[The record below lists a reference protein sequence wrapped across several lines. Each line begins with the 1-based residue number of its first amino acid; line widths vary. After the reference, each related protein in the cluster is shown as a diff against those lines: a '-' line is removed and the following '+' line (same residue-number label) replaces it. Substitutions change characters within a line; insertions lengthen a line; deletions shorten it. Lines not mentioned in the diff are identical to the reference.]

1 MMNDR
6 NQFWRLTACQLGEL
20 LAAGELSP
28 VELLDATLERIER
41 VNPAINAIIAID
53 EAGARAAARE
63 SEQRLLS
70 GRQRGPLEGIP
81 LTVKDH
87 ILVKNVL
94 ACWGSKLFVDF
105 IPDTD
110 ELPVARLREAGVVI
124 LGKTNVPEFTLA
136 EYTDNPV
143 HGVTRNPWNL
153 ELTPGGSSGGA
164 VASVAAGLVP
174 LAIGTDGG
182 GSIRRPA
189 SHTGLVGFK
198 PSIGSVARCNGFPKI
213 LLDME
218 VCGPFGRTVTDAK
231 LVFDAMAGP
240 SRLDRRSNL
249 ASARNKTKEKLK
261 ILYVERFGDAPLD
274 PEVASS
280 VKEAADT
287 LANLGHEVISGVL
300 PFDLAEVTEAWP
312 KVGAVGISYLF
323 ELYPQAPELVSERF
337 IELAA
342 QGAATTSAQYLGVI
356 EKLDK
361 FRGQVGT
368 AFSDI
373 DIIMTPTAAALPWQ
387 ANIPFPDVID
397 GQTVGRRGHAVYTG
411 WVNAC
416 GHPAINL
423 PAAHSNNGLPI
434 GFQLIGDF
442 GADRMLFEI
451 AAEFEKVSPW
461 FNRWCEFAENA

>member
-1 MMNDR
+1 MADN
-6 NQFWRLTACQLGEL
+6 NQYWPLTASELSEL
-20 LAAGELSP
+20 LVAGELSP
-28 VELLDATLERIER
+28 VELLDATLKRIDR

-53 EAGARAAARE
+53 ETGARAAARE
-63 SEQRLLS
+63 SEKRLRSGQQRS
-70 GRQRGPLEGIP
+70 PLEGIP

-105 IPDTD
+105 IPEKD
-110 ELPVARLREAGVVI
+110 ELPVARLREAGAVI

-198 PSIGSVARCNGFPKI
+198 PSIGSVARYNGFPKI

-218 VCGPFGRTVTDAK
+218 VCGPFGRTVADAK

-249 ASARNKTKEKLK
+249 ASARGENKEKLK
-261 ILYVERFGDAPLD
+261 ILYVERFGDSPLD
-274 PEVASS
+274 PEVATS
-280 VKEAADT
+280 VKQAAD
-287 LANLGHEVISGVL
+287 LLSNLGHEVVPGVL
-300 PFDLAEVTEAWP
+300 PFDLSEVTEAWP

-323 ELYPQAPELVSERF
+323 EMYPKAPELVSERF

-342 QGAATTSAQYLGVI
+342 QGASITSAQYLGVI
-356 EKLDK
+356 ETIDK

-387 ANIPFPDVID
+387 ANVAFPDVID
-397 GQTVGRRGHAVYTG
+397 GQKVGRRGHAVYTG
-411 WVNAC
+411 WVNVC

-423 PAAHSNNGLPI
+423 PAAHSGSGLPI

-442 GADRMLFEI
+442 GADQMLFEI
-451 AAEFEKVSPW
+451 AAQFEKVSPW
-461 FNRWCEFAENA
+461 FNRWSNFAENA

>member
-1 MMNDR
+1 MADN
-6 NQFWRLTACQLGEL
+6 NQFWRLTASQLSEL
-20 LAAGELSP
+20 LVTGELSP
-28 VELLDATLERIER
+28 VELLDATLKRIER
-41 VNPAINAIIAID
+41 VNPAVNAIIAID
-53 EAGARAAARE
+53 EKGARAAASE
-63 SEQRLLS
+63 SEKRLRS
-70 GRQRGPLEGIP
+70 GQQRGPLEGIP

-105 IPDTD
+105 IPEKD
-110 ELPVARLREAGVVI
+110 ELPVARLRKAGAVI

-198 PSIGSVARCNGFPKI
+198 PSIGSVARCNGFPKM
-213 LLDME
+213 LLE
-218 VCGPFGRTVTDAK
+218 LEFCGPLGRTVADAK

-240 SRLDRRSNL
+240 SRMDRRSNL
-249 ASARNKTKEKLK
+249 ASARGEIKQKLK
-261 ILYVERFGDAPLD
+261 ILYVERFGDSPLD
-274 PEVASS
+274 PEVATS
-280 VKEAADT
+280 VKQAAD
-287 LANLGHEVISGVL
+287 LLSNLGHEVVPGVL
-300 PFDLAEVTEAWP
+300 PFDLSEVTEAWP

-323 ELYPQAPELVSERF
+323 EMYPDAPELVSERF

-342 QGAATTSAQYLGVI
+342 QGASITSAQYLGVI
-356 EKLDK
+356 ETIDK

-373 DIIMTPTAAALPWQ
+373 DIIMTPTVAALPWQ
-387 ANIPFPDVID
+387 ANVAFPDVID
-397 GQTVGRRGHAVYTG
+397 GQKVGRRGHAVYTG
-411 WVNAC
+411 WVNVC

-423 PAAHSNNGLPI
+423 PAAHSGSGLPI

-442 GADRMLFEI
+442 GADQMLFEI
-451 AAEFEKVSPW
+451 AAQFEKVSPW
-461 FNRWCEFAENA
+461 FNQWCEFAENT

>member
-1 MMNDR
+1 VTTDVT
-6 NQFWRLTACQLGEL
+6 QLWRLSAGQLSEL
-20 LAAGELSP
+20 LVAGELSP
-28 VELLDATLERIER
+28 VALLDETLKRIAR
-41 VNPAINAIIAID
+41 VNPAINAIIALD
-53 EAGARAAARE
+53 EAGASAAARE
-63 SEQRLLS
+63 SARRLQAGQQRS
-70 GRQRGPLEGIP
+70 PLEGIP

-87 ILVKNVL
+87 ILVKDVL
-94 ACWGSKLFVDF
+94 ACWGSKLFVDY
-105 IPDTD
+105 IPETD
-110 ELPVARLREAGVVI
+110 ELPVARLREAGAVI

-218 VCGPFGRTVTDAK
+218 VCGPFGRTVADAR

-240 SRLDRRSNL
+240 SRMDRRSNL
-249 ASARNKTKEKLK
+249 VSAPCNHKEKQK

-274 PEVASS
+274 PEVAAS

-287 LANLGHEVISGVL
+287 LSNLGHEVVAGIL
-300 PFDLAEVTEAWP
+300 PFDLEEVTEAWP

-323 ELYPQAPELVSERF
+323 EMYPDAAELVSERF

-342 QGAATTSAQYLGVI
+342 QGASTTSAQYLGVI
-356 EKLDK
+356 ETIDK

-368 AFSDI
+368 AFADI
-373 DIIMTPTAAALPWQ
+373 DIIMTPTAAALPWP

-397 GQTVGRRGHAVYTG
+397 GQKVGRRGHAVYTG
-411 WVNAC
+411 WVNVC

-423 PAAHSNNGLPI
+423 PAAHSKSGLPI

-442 GADRMLFEI
+442 GADKMLFEV
-451 AAEFEKVSPW
+451 AAQFETVSPW
-461 FNRWCEFAENA
+461 FNQWGEFAENS

>member
-1 MMNDR
+1 MSDNK
-6 NQFWRLTACQLGEL
+6 QFWRLTACEL
-20 LAAGELSP
+20 NDSFAAGDLSP
-28 VELLDATLERIER
+28 VELLDWTLERIGR
-41 VNPAINAIIAID
+41 LNPAINAIIAID
-53 EAGARAAARE
+53 ETGARAAARE
-63 SEQRLLS
+63 SEQRWRS
-70 GRQRGPLEGIP
+70 GQQRGPLDGIP

-87 ILVKNVL
+87 ILVKNVP
-94 ACWGSKLFVDF
+94 ACWGSKLFVGF
-105 IPDTD
+105 IPETD
-110 ELPVARLREAGVVI
+110 ELPVSRLREAGAII

-153 ELTPGGSSGGA
+153 DLTPGGSSGGA

-198 PSIGSVARCNGFPKI
+198 PSIGSVPRCNGFPKI

-218 VCGPFGRTVTDAK
+218 VCGPFGRTVADTK
-231 LVFDAMAGP
+231 LLFDAMAGP

-249 ASARNKTKEKLK
+249 VSTRSVAREKSR
-261 ILYVERFGDAPLD
+261 ILYVERFGDSPLD

-280 VKEAADT
+280 VQQAADT
-287 LANLGHEVISGVL
+287 LSDLGHEIVRSVL
-300 PFDLAEVTEAWP
+300 PFDLTEVTEAWP

-323 ELYPQAPELVSERF
+323 ELHARAPELVSERF

-342 QGAATTSAQYLGVI
+342 EGASISAAQYLGVI
-356 EKLDK
+356 ETIDK

-368 AFSDI
+368 AFTNFDM
-373 DIIMTPTAAALPWQ
+373 IMTPTVASLPWP
-387 ANIPFPDVID
+387 AKIAFPDTID
-397 GQTVGRRGHAVYTG
+397 GQRVGRRGHAVYTG
-411 WVNAC
+411 WVNVC

-423 PAAHSNNGLPI
+423 PAAHSENGLPI
-434 GFQLIGDF
+434 GFQLVGDF
-442 GADRMLFEI
+442 GADQMLFDI
-451 AAEFEKVSPW
+451 AAQFERESPW
-461 FNRWCEFAENA
+461 FNLWSNYAET

>member
-1 MMNDR
+1 MAGQD
-6 NQFWRLTACQLGEL
+6 QFWRLSASQLSEQL
-20 LAAGELSP
+20 VASDLSP
-28 VELLDATLERIER
+28 VELLDETLKRIVR

-53 EAGARAAARE
+53 ETGARAAARE
-63 SEQRLLS
+63 SEQRLQS
-70 GRQRGPLEGIP
+70 GQQRSPLEGIP

-105 IPDTD
+105 IPETD
-110 ELPVARLREAGVVI
+110 ELPVARLREAGAVI

-164 VASVAAGLVP
+164 VTSVAAGLVP

-218 VCGPFGRTVTDAK
+218 VCGPFGRTVSDTK

-240 SRLDRRSNL
+240 SRMDRRSNL
-249 ASARNKTKEKLK
+249 VSARGRNKEKLK
-261 ILYVERFGDAPLD
+261 IVYVERFGDSPLD
-274 PEVASS
+274 PEVATS
-280 VKEAADT
+280 VREAADT
-287 LANLGHEVISGVL
+287 LSDLGHEIISGVL
-300 PFDLAEVTEAWP
+300 PFDLSEVTEAWP

-323 ELYPQAPELVSERF
+323 GLYPDAPELVSERF

-342 QGAATTSAQYLGVI
+342 QGASITSAQYLDVI
-356 EKLDK
+356 ETIDK

-368 AFSDI
+368 AFTDI
-373 DIIMTPTAAALPWQ
+373 DIIMTPTVAALPWQ
-387 ANIPFPDVID
+387 ANVPFPDIID
-397 GQTVGRRGHAVYTG
+397 GQKVGRRGHAVYTG
-411 WVNAC
+411 WVNVC

-423 PAAHSNNGLPI
+423 PAAHSKSGLPI

-442 GADRMLFEI
+442 GADQMLFDI
-451 AAEFEKVSPW
+451 AAQFEQVSPW
-461 FNRWCEFAENA
+461 FNRWCEYAEKA

>member
-1 MMNDR
+1 MAGQD
-6 NQFWRLTACQLGEL
+6 QFWRFSASQLSEQL
-20 LAAGELSP
+20 VAGDLSP
-28 VELLDATLERIER
+28 VELLDETLERIAR

-53 EAGARAAARE
+53 ETGARAAARE
-63 SEQRLLS
+63 SEQRLQS
-70 GRQRGPLEGIP
+70 GQQRSPLEGIP

-87 ILVKNVL
+87 ILVKDVL

-105 IPDTD
+105 IPVTD
-110 ELPVARLREAGVVI
+110 ELPVARLREAGAVI

-164 VASVAAGLVP
+164 VASVSAGLVT

-218 VCGPFGRTVTDAK
+218 VCGPFGRTVSDTK

-240 SRLDRRSNL
+240 SRMDRRSNL
-249 ASARNKTKEKLK
+249 VSARGRNKEKLK
-261 ILYVERFGDAPLD
+261 ILYVERFGDSPLD
-274 PEVASS
+274 PEVATS
-280 VKEAADT
+280 VREAADT
-287 LANLGHEVISGVL
+287 LSDLGHEIISGVL
-300 PFDLAEVTEAWP
+300 PFDLSGVTEAWP

-323 ELYPQAPELVSERF
+323 ELYPDAPELVSERF

-342 QGAATTSAQYLGVI
+342 QGASITSAEYLGVI
-356 EKLDK
+356 ETLDK

-368 AFSDI
+368 AFTDI
-373 DIIMTPTAAALPWQ
+373 DIIMTPTVAALPWP
-387 ANIPFPDVID
+387 ANVPFPDVID
-397 GQTVGRRGHAVYTG
+397 GQKVGRRGHAVYTG
-411 WVNAC
+411 WVNVC

-423 PAAHSNNGLPI
+423 PAAHSKSGLPI

-442 GADRMLFEI
+442 GTDLMLFEI
-451 AAEFEKVSPW
+451 AAQFEQVSPW
-461 FNRWCEFAENA
+461 FNRWCEYAENA

>member
-1 MMNDR
+1 MTDK
-6 NQFWRLTACQLGEL
+6 NQFWRLTARQLGEL
-20 LAAGELSP
+20 LVAGELSP
-28 VELLDATLERIER
+28 VELLDETLKRIER

-53 EAGARAAARE
+53 DKGARAAAHE

-70 GRQRGPLEGIP
+70 GQQRGPLEGIP
-81 LTVKDH
+81 LAVKDH

-105 IPDTD
+105 IPETD
-110 ELPVARLREAGVVI
+110 ELPVARLREAGAVI

-153 ELTPGGSSGGA
+153 ELTPGGSSGGS
-164 VASVAAGLVP
+164 VAAVAAGLVP

-218 VCGPFGRTVTDAK
+218 VCGPFGRTVADTRI
-231 LVFDAMAGP
+231 VFDAMAGP

-249 ASARNKTKEKLK
+249 VSARGESKEKLK
-261 ILYVERFGDAPLD
+261 ILYVERFGDSPLD

-287 LANLGHEVISGVL
+287 LANLGHEVVSGAL
-300 PFDLAEVTEAWP
+300 PFDLSEVTEAWP

-323 ELYPQAPELVSERF
+323 DLFPDAPDLVSERF
-337 IELAA
+337 LELAA

-356 EKLDK
+356 ETIDK

-368 AFSDI
+368 AFTDI

-387 ANIPFPDVID
+387 ADIPFPNVID

-411 WVNAC
+411 WVNVC

-423 PAAHSNNGLPI
+423 PAAHSKSGLPI

-442 GADRMLFEI
+442 GADLMLFKI
-451 AAEFEKVSPW
+451 AAQFEKVSPW
-461 FNRWCEFAENA
+461 FNRWPKFAENS

>member
-1 MMNDR
+1 MADN
-6 NQFWRLTACQLGEL
+6 NQFWRLTASQLSEL
-20 LAAGELSP
+20 LVTGELSP
-28 VELLDATLERIER
+28 VELLDATLKRIER
-41 VNPAINAIIAID
+41 VNPAVNAIIAID
-53 EAGARAAARE
+53 EKGARAAASE
-63 SEQRLLS
+63 SEKRLRS
-70 GRQRGPLEGIP
+70 GQQRGPLEGIP

-105 IPDTD
+105 IPEKD
-110 ELPVARLREAGVVI
+110 ELPVARLREAGAVI

-218 VCGPFGRTVTDAK
+218 VCGPLGRTVADAK

-240 SRLDRRSNL
+240 SRMDRRSNL
-249 ASARNKTKEKLK
+249 ASARGEIKQKLK
-261 ILYVERFGDAPLD
+261 ILYVERFGDSPLD
-274 PEVASS
+274 PEVATS
-280 VKEAADT
+280 VKQAAD
-287 LANLGHEVISGVL
+287 LLSNLGHEVVPGVL
-300 PFDLAEVTEAWP
+300 PFDLSEVTEAWP

-323 ELYPQAPELVSERF
+323 EMYPDAPELVSERF

-342 QGAATTSAQYLGVI
+342 QGASITSAQYLGVI
-356 EKLDK
+356 ETIDK

-373 DIIMTPTAAALPWQ
+373 DIIMTPTVAALPWQ
-387 ANIPFPDVID
+387 ANVAFPDVID
-397 GQTVGRRGHAVYTG
+397 GQKVGRRGHAVYTG
-411 WVNAC
+411 WVNVC

-423 PAAHSNNGLPI
+423 PAAHSGSGLPI

-442 GADRMLFEI
+442 GADQMLFEI
-451 AAEFEKVSPW
+451 AAQFEKVSPW
-461 FNRWCEFAENA
+461 FNQWCEFAENT

>member
-1 MMNDR
+1 MTDKS
-6 NQFWRLTACQLGEL
+6 QFWELTASQLGAL
-20 LAAGELSP
+20 LTTGDVSP
-28 VELLDATLERIER
+28 VELLEVTFERIAR

-53 EAGARAAARE
+53 ETGAREAAKE
-63 SEQRLLS
+63 SEQRIRS
-70 GRQRGPLEGIP
+70 GKQRSPLEGIP

-87 ILVKNVL
+87 ILVKGLL

-105 IPDTD
+105 VPEKD
-110 ELPVARLREAGVVI
+110 ELPVARLREAGAII

-198 PSIGSVARCNGFPKI
+198 PSIGSVARCDGFPKI

-218 VCGPFGRTVTDAK
+218 VCGPLGRTVADAK
-231 LVFDAMAGP
+231 LVFDIMAGP
-240 SRLDRRSNL
+240 SRLDRRSSL
-249 ASARNKTKEKLK
+249 VSSRSPDKKKQR
-261 ILYVERFGDAPLD
+261 ILYVERFGASPLEPD
-274 PEVASS
+274 VASS
-280 VKEAADT
+280 VMEAADV
-287 LANLGHEVISGVL
+287 LSNLGHDVIAGEL
-300 PFDLAEVTEAWP
+300 PFDLTEITDSWS
-312 KVGAVGISYLF
+312 KVGPVGISYLF
-323 ELYPQAPELVSERF
+323 DMHPNATELVSERF
-337 IELAA
+337 IELNEA
-342 QGAATTSAQYLGVI
+342 GKATTSSEFLAVI
-356 EKLDK
+356 ETIDK

-368 AFSDI
+368 AYENI
-373 DIIMTPTAAALPWQ
+373 DIIMTPTVATLPWS
-387 ANIPFPDVID
+387 AEIPFPNVID
-397 GQTVGRRGHAVYTG
+397 GQTVGRRGHAIYTG

-423 PAAHSNNGLPI
+423 PAAHSQSGLPI

-442 GADRMLFEI
+442 GADQMLFEI
-451 AAEFEKVSPW
+451 AAQYEEVSPW
-461 FNRWCEFAENA
+461 FNKWPEYAQNS